1 MRILI
6 MTNER
11 KEQLLD
17 QILELMT
24 AVAYDRE
31 PNEVA
36 VPETTK
42 APAPE
47 KVKMLTVKE
56 CTELIDG
63 LSEHTVR
70 MLVAQNKIKY
80 IRTGES
86 VRGKILVNKPIDAV
100 KKLNDD
106 YALHIEIGKAPTAE
120 KVSEYQKRV

>member
-31 PNEVA
+31 PNEGA

-56 CTELIDG
+56 CT
-63 LSEHTVR
+63 
-70 MLVAQNKIKY
+70 
-80 IRTGES
+80 
-86 VRGKILVNKPIDAV
+86 
-100 KKLNDD
+100 
-106 YALHIEIGKAPTAE
+106 
-120 KVSEYQKRV
+120 

>member
-1 MRILI
+1 

-31 PNEVA
+31 PNEGA

-47 KVKMLTVKE
+47 KAKMLTVKE

-63 LSEHTVR
+63 LSGTHC
-70 MLVAQNKIKY
+70 
-80 IRTGES
+80 
-86 VRGKILVNKPIDAV
+86 P
-100 KKLNDD
+100 
-106 YALHIEIGKAPTAE
+106 YACS
-120 KVSEYQKRV
+120 SEQDQVYPHRRRCSWKDTCQQG